1 MKTEDLDHIVDKAL
15 RKEPNFRLSDDFAL
29 KMTDVV
35 IRREQWKTD
44 FREYL
49 LLSAVVIGL
58 GLVVSGIFYFIDK
71 EAILRFVNFLSN
83 NMLLVIGG
91 ALILNFVLFADRVLL
106 RLLFNRWS
114 RT

>member
-1 MKTEDLDHIVDKAL
+1 MKTEELDHIVDKAL
-15 RKEPNFRLSDDFAL
+15 RKEPSFRLSDDFAL
-29 KMTDVV
+29 KITGAV

-83 NMLLVIGG
+83 NTLLVIGG
-91 ALILNFVLFADRVLL
+91 IFTLNFVLFADRVLL